1 MIKTKLFSSED
12 KTILVKTYST
22 ANKYL
27 KQVET
32 GNEYTEAVDIGI
44 LENGVYK
51 PKYYTYTETNELIE
65 NIEINETSEIKAT
78 SDKI

>member
-1 MIKTKLFSSED
+1 MIKTELFSSED

-22 ANKYL
+22 ENKYI

-44 LENGVYK
+44 LESGVYK

-65 NIEINETSEIKAT
+65 TI
-78 SDKI
+78 DKS

>member
-1 MIKTKLFSSED
+1 MIKTELFSSED

-22 ANKYL
+22 ENKYI

-51 PKYYTYTETNELIE
+51 PKFYTYTETNELIE
-65 NIEINETSEIKAT
+65 NIDN
-78 SDKI
+78 

>member
-1 MIKTKLFSSED
+1 MIKTELFSSED

-22 ANKYL
+22 ENKYI

-32 GNEYTEAVDIGI
+32 GNEYTEAVDICI

-51 PKYYTYTETNELIE
+51 SKYYTYTETNKLIE
-65 NIEINETSEIKAT
+65 NIEEINETS
-78 SDKI
+78 DKS

>member
-1 MIKTKLFSSED
+1 MIKTELLKIDD

-22 ANKYL
+22 DGFYI

-32 GNEYTEAVDIGI
+32 GNEYTEAIDIGI

-51 PKYYTYTETNELIE
+51 PKYYTYIETNKLIE
-65 NIEINETSEIKAT
+65 TSKINETS
-78 SDKI
+78 DKS

>member
-1 MIKTKLFSSED
+1 MIKTELFSRED
-12 KTILVKTYST
+12 KTILVKTHST
-22 ANKYL
+22 ENKYI

-65 NIEINETSEIKAT
+65 TIEINETSNK
-78 SDKI
+78 S

>member
-1 MIKTKLFSSED
+1 MIKTELLRIDD

-22 ANKYL
+22 DGFFI

-51 PKYYTYTETNELIE
+51 P
-65 NIEINETSEIKAT
+65 NIKSV
-78 SDKI
+78 

>member
-1 MIKTKLFSSED
+1 MIKTELLKIDD

-22 ANKYL
+22 DGFYI

-32 GNEYTEAVDIGI
+32 GNEYTEAIDIGI

-51 PKYYTYTETNELIE
+51 PKYYTYIETNKLI
-65 NIEINETSEIKAT
+65 ETSEINQT
-78 SDKI
+78 RDKN

>member
-1 MIKTKLFSSED
+1 MIKTELFSSED

-22 ANKYL
+22 ENKYI

-32 GNEYTEAVDIGI
+32 GNEYTEAVDIGA
-44 LENGVYK
+44 LENGIYK

-65 NIEINETSEIKAT
+65 TSETNETN
-78 SDKI
+78 

>member
-1 MIKTKLFSSED
+1 MIKTELFSSED
-12 KTILVKTYST
+12 KTILVKTYSNE
-22 ANKYL
+22 NKYI

-65 NIEINETSEIKAT
+65 TIDES
-78 SDKI
+78 

>member
-1 MIKTKLFSSED
+1 MIKTELFSSED
-12 KTILVKTYST
+12 KTILVKTHST
-22 ANKYL
+22 ENKYI

-51 PKYYTYTETNELIE
+51 PKYYTYTETNKLIE
-65 NIEINETSEIKAT
+65 TSEINETS
-78 SDKI
+78 DKN